1 MSTLPIQGSRPVWT
15 PCRKTSEKYYIGES
29 EVARLR
35 WQDPEVRKGAVGD
48 LRHVLHAAE
57 VAEVNVGGVARA
69 DVAADGGHAARHAA
83 VRVVAAVEEAPC
95 QNVTRY

>member
-1 MSTLPIQGSRPVWT
+1 MRCVVYG
-15 PCRKTSEKYYIGES
+15 EHYIGES

-35 WQDPEVRKGAVGD
+35 GEDAEVGEGAVGD
-48 LRHVLHAAE
+48 LGHVLHAAE
-57 VAEVNVGGVARA
+57 VAEVDLGGVAGA

-95 QNVTRY
+95 NEHQM